1 VQCWREGTSQDQ
13 AVQEPDEE
21 QRGPPEQ
28 KEEEE
33 QEVEQDVQPER
44 LSRPL
49 SAEQL
54 RQWLRFMQRRADR
67 TNDAVLEL
75 LHEKLTRLVDTEST
89 DMDPLI
95 RQLRSEKEVRDES
108 VQSAL
113 EAIVRDAEA
122 VAEQVSEKK
131 RVWDPE
137 ATKMSIQQKP
147 FKESIERELVKW
159 RDGVL
164 LKGALKAVEGKLFV
178 DKFYEG
184 LQSAPSEASALLEVI
199 QPTSQQIKEELHA
212 DLRQWCCAV
221 TKNLESVVVDGG
233 AQVKSAIDGALRELA
248 TQSGAALD
256 RILEQTMENADMLS
270 LSNHSNQ
277 IVEAVRRE
285 LHVWGEAPVVVQ
297 QQQQHV
303 KESFAQRMR
312 AAALPLQAELDESAN
327 ILADARSSL
336 ELCRKHAD
344 LVESGAPDN
353 FEARRSSVLRLMEA
367 GNFKTA
373 LEQALQWDA
382 SHTESLVELV
392 CERMGRSALPDE
404 VLSQPEVADQLD
416 GQMKMMMMCTLI
428 QRSVSSDVAQVEV
441 NLEWVLGLLEVTDKD
456 VCSDA
461 AVKMRTTLEQIS
473 SIPQIS
479 RTARMALK
487 SLDVLMLRHR

>member
-1 VQCWREGTSQDQ
+1 MRTLFLVSCKSERERRTQQQEQQQDQDDPQDEDHDKEVYGEEEEEEEDEVEVEVEVEVEEEDEDEDPNLEEEKGEVQCWREGTSQEQ

-89 DMDPLI
+89 DMDPLM

-122 VAEQVSEKK
+122 VAEQVNEKK

-178 DKFYEG
+178 DKFYES

-199 QPTSQQIKEELHA
+199 QPTSQQIKDELHA

-248 TQSGAALD
+248 TQSGRGCVSFWKGDIAA
-256 RILEQTMENADMLS
+256 NAS
-270 LSNHSNQ
+270 LSFCGCRQCHRPLTLACDRSDERTQSRSLQ
-277 IVEAVRRE
+277 ITRAKLVTG
-285 LHVWGEAPVVVQ
+285 LH
-297 QQQQHV
+297 
-303 KESFAQRMR
+303 
-312 AAALPLQAELDESAN
+312 
-327 ILADARSSL
+327 
-336 ELCRKHAD
+336 
-344 LVESGAPDN
+344 
-353 FEARRSSVLRLMEA
+353 
-367 GNFKTA
+367 
-373 LEQALQWDA
+373 
-382 SHTESLVELV
+382 
-392 CERMGRSALPDE
+392 
-404 VLSQPEVADQLD
+404 
-416 GQMKMMMMCTLI
+416 
-428 QRSVSSDVAQVEV
+428 
-441 NLEWVLGLLEVTDKD
+441 GLL
-456 VCSDA
+456 
-461 AVKMRTTLEQIS
+461 
-473 SIPQIS
+473 
-479 RTARMALK
+479 
-487 SLDVLMLRHR
+487 